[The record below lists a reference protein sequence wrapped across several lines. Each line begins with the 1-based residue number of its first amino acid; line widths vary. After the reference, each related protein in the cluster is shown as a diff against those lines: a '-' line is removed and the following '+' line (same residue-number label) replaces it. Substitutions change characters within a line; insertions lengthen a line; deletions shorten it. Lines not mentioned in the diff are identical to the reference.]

1 MRWSVSLVTSGS
13 LWKPCIWMSFIQQNV
28 IAFDKLCFVL
38 VAAAMQTCLKKP
50 KGKGSSRLITC
61 SWQTTTSQK
70 GSHST
75 IVSER
80 YVYVYHIYG
89 ICNISFEGDGVSQRI
104 GICLTSLEPS
114 FSAMNETKVLWDR
127 TFCFRLLSDASKITC
142 CMILIGFL
150 WLKSCI
156 SMEQTG
162 AWMSSSYVVIDDFLA
177 WNNRNNIW
185 SKLNRFKLSKIQYA
199 FLSESS
205 ILVVCHQVNVNKT
218 AWAHGLDT
226 SILSHSNLSSLT
238 SQLQKI
244 MGFYSEIPS
253 THTYSTVTP
262 VRHGLWFV
270 S

>member
-1 MRWSVSLVTSGS
+1 
-13 LWKPCIWMSFIQQNV
+13 MSE
-28 IAFDKLCFVL
+28 K
-38 VAAAMQTCLKKP
+38 
-50 KGKGSSRLITC
+50 
-61 SWQTTTSQK
+61 
-70 GSHST
+70 
-75 IVSER
+75 
-80 YVYVYHIYG
+80 YVYVYHIY
-89 ICNISFEGDGVSQRI
+89 NISFEGDGVSQRI